1 MDKPMSDI
9 AFAGMSLIFKVRD
22 WIHSPDDVLATVDIR
37 PGYHVLDY
45 GCGTGSFSLAAARRV
60 GDSGKVFALDI
71 HPKSI
76 QTVQERASQAGL
88 GNITLLLAGAPSALE
103 TNSIDLV
110 LLYDIFHMLS
120 DGEAVLRELHRI
132 LKPGRILSFSNHHM
146 KQKNIISR
154 VTEMGLF
161 ELKDRKGGIYS
172 FKRIP

>member
-1 MDKPMSDI
+1 MDKPMSNI

-22 WIHSPDDVLATVDIR
+22 WIHPPDDVLATVDIR

-76 QTVQERASQAGL
+76 QTVQQRASQAGL